1 MGFTG
6 EGMAREGLRGWIRG
20 IQRKELYA
28 ALWGGDGSA
37 GMRANRGVDSDD
49 EVGSDESSDYDSE

>member
-1 MGFTG
+1 M
-6 EGMAREGLRGWIRG
+6 
-20 IQRKELYA
+20 YA

-49 EVGSDESSDYDSE
+49 EVGSDSSDYDSES